1 MQLYIIRHAQSY
13 NNALTDWM
21 ERVSDPPLTELG
33 ERQADMLAAHLT
45 STPADS
51 EQPGSGARYANRT
64 GFRFTRLFTSAMCRS
79 LQTAAPIGQAIGRQP
94 EVWVDIHETGGVF
107 LDYHEGRGLPGLKR
121 AEMAEQFPTIR
132 LSPEVTEDG
141 WWNRERE
148 TEEEWLERA
157 ARVATELR
165 DRYAATDERIGLV
178 THGGFADKLLHTL
191 FGHTMPPTVIF
202 PHLNT
207 AITRLD
213 FARGLDFA
221 RDGTIVMQYFN
232 RVEHLPSELLT

>member
-13 NNALTDWM
+13 NNALTDWT

-33 ERQADMLAAHLT
+33 ERQADALATHLAR
-45 STPADS
+45 TPAEA
-51 EQPGSGARYANRT
+51 EQPGSGAAYANRT
-64 GFRFTRLFTSAMCRS
+64 GFRFTRLFTSAMRRA
-79 LQTAAPIGQAIGRQP
+79 LQTAAPIGQAIGMQP

-121 AEMAEQFPTIR
+121 AEMAEQFPTVR

-141 WWNRERE
+141 WWNRQRE
-148 TEEEWLERA
+148 TEEEWQERA

-165 DRYAATDERIGLV
+165 DRYAGTDEHIGLV
-178 THGGFADKLLHTL
+178 THGGFAAVLLYTL
-191 FGHTMPPTVIF
+191 LGYTWPPTVIF
-202 PHLNT
+202 LHLNT

-213 FARGLDFA
+213 FT

>member
-13 NNALTDWM
+13 NNALTDWT

-33 ERQADMLAAHLT
+33 ERQADVLAAYLA
-45 STPADS
+45 SPPAEA
-51 EQPGSGARYANRT
+51 EQAGAGAPYVNRT
-64 GFRFTRLFTSAMCRS
+64 GFRFTRLFTSAMRRA
-79 LQTAAPIGQAIGRQP
+79 LQTAAPIGQAIGLQP

-132 LSPEVTEDG
+132 LSAEVTADG

-148 TEEEWLERA
+148 TEEEWLARA
-157 ARVATELR
+157 ARVAAVLR
-165 DRYAATDERIGLV
+165 ERYAATDERIGLV
-178 THGGFADKLLHTL
+178 SHGGFAAMLLYAL
-191 FGHTMPPTVIF
+191 FGHAMPPAVIF

-213 FARGLDFA
+213 FDRNGM
-221 RDGTIVMQYFN
+221 IVMQYFN
-232 RVEHLPSELLT
+232 RVEHLPTALLS

>member
-13 NNALTDWM
+13 NNALTDWT

-33 ERQADMLAAHLT
+33 ERQADRLAEYLA
-45 STPADS
+45 STPEETD
-51 EQPGSGARYANRT
+51 EPGSGAHYVNRT
-64 GFRFTRLFTSAMCRS
+64 GFRFTRLFTSAMRRS
-79 LQTAAPIGQAIGRQP
+79 LQTAAPIGEAIGLQP

-121 AEMAEQFPTIR
+121 AEMAAQFPTFR

-141 WWNRERE
+141 WWNRGQESK
-148 TEEEWLERA
+148 EEWLERA
-157 ARVATELR
+157 ARVAAELR
-165 DRYAATDERIGLV
+165 ERYATSDERIGLV

-191 FGHTMPPTVIF
+191 FGHTMPPRVIL
-202 PHLNT
+202 PHRNT

-213 FARGLDFA
+213 FCD
-221 RDGTIVMQYFN
+221 DGAIYMQYFN
-232 RVEHLPSELLT
+232 RVEHLPSALLS

>member
-13 NNALTDWM
+13 NNALTDWT

-33 ERQADMLAAHLT
+33 ERQAARLAEYLA
-45 STPADS
+45 STPDEA
-51 EQPGSGARYANRT
+51 EQPGSGAPYVNRT
-64 GFRFTRLFTSAMCRS
+64 GFRFTRLFTSAMRRS
-79 LQTAAPIGQAIGRQP
+79 LQTAVPIGQAIGLQP

-121 AEMAEQFPTIR
+121 AEMAAQFPTIR
-132 LSPEVTEDG
+132 LTPEVTEEG

-157 ARVATELR
+157 GRVAAELQE
-165 DRYAATDERIGLV
+165 RYAATDERLGLV
-178 THGGFADKLLHTL
+178 THGGFAAMLLYALIRHTK
-191 FGHTMPPTVIF
+191 PRNVILS
-202 PHLNT
+202 HLNT

-213 FARGLDFA
+213 FDRNGM
-221 RDGTIVMQYFN
+221 IVMQYFN
-232 RVEHLPSELLT
+232 RVEHLPSALLT

>member
-1 MQLYIIRHAQSY
+1 MSGKQP
-13 NNALTDWM
+13 ALATH
-21 ERVSDPPLTELG
+21 
-33 ERQADMLAAHLT
+33 LAW
-45 STPADS
+45 STPPTIPSSPVRALH
-51 EQPGSGARYANRT
+51 YVNRT
-64 GFRFTRLFTSAMCRS
+64 GFRFTRLFTSAMRRA
-79 LQTAAPIGQAIGRQP
+79 LQTAAPIGQAIGMQP

-121 AEMAEQFPTIR
+121 AEMAEQFPTVR

-141 WWNRERE
+141 WWNRQRE
-148 TEEEWLERA
+148 TEEEWQERA

-165 DRYAATDERIGLV
+165 DRYAGTDEHIGLV
-178 THGGFADKLLHTL
+178 THGGFAAVLLYTL
-191 FGHTMPPTVIF
+191 LGYTWPPTVIF
-202 PHLNT
+202 LHLNT

-213 FARGLDFA
+213 FT

>member
-1 MQLYIIRHAQSY
+1 MRRA
-13 NNALTDWM
+13 
-21 ERVSDPPLTELG
+21 
-33 ERQADMLAAHLT
+33 
-45 STPADS
+45 
-51 EQPGSGARYANRT
+51 
-64 GFRFTRLFTSAMCRS
+64 
-79 LQTAAPIGQAIGRQP
+79 LQTAAPIGQAIGLQP

-121 AEMAEQFPTIR
+121 AEMAAQFPTIR

-141 WWNRERE
+141 WWNRQRE

-157 ARVATELR
+157 GRVAAELR

-178 THGGFADKLLHTL
+178 THGGFAAMLLYAL
-191 FGHTMPPTVIF
+191 FGHARPWRVIF

-213 FARGLDFA
+213 FDRNGM
-221 RDGTIVMQYFN
+221 IVMQYFN
-232 RVEHLPSELLT
+232 RVEHLSSELLT